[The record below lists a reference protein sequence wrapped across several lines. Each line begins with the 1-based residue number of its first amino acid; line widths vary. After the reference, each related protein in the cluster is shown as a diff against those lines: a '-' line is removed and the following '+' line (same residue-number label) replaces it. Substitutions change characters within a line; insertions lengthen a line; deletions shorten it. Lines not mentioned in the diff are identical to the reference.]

1 MVFLHEKQEHIFS
14 MYLIINTFVST
25 KQMVF
30 SKKALGDHLKTPCF
44 FFFFLK
50 TLSHPEEFCEGQM
63 FKAGAQ
69 MKTAYP

>member
-25 KQMVF
+25 KQVVF
-30 SKKALGDHLKTPCF
+30 SKKALGDQLKTPCF

-50 TLSHPEEFCEGQM
+50 TLSHSEEFCEGQM

-69 MKTAYP
+69 MKTADP